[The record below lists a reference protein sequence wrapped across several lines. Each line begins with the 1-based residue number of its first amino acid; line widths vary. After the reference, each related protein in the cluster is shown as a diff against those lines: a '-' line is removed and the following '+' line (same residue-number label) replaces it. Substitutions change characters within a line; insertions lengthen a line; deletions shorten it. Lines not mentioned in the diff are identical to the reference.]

1 MKHSTIRM
9 AAAISVLF
17 AVQPVAASAQT
28 IQTAHEKELYEAAK
42 KEPGGITWYNSVLDQ
57 QVDQT
62 VADAFSAKY
71 PGLQV
76 TPIKTAA
83 QIAFQRLLQDIKA
96 GQSQADVFT
105 STDVSQLIYLKKKT
119 ELLQYTPEG
128 ESYLVEAIRN
138 ADPDGFFHVGWVGL
152 IAILYNTDKI
162 KEADLPKDWPDF
174 VDSKWKSQSMV
185 GSPTYSG
192 MVGVWTVAME
202 SRYGWGYFEKLNELN
217 PQIGRSIDDS
227 VTVLNSGE
235 RSIAVGNPAM
245 ASRSAEKGNPVA
257 TVYPTSGT
265 LMVLASSGILKDSKH
280 PNTAKLFLEF
290 LDSQEYSKILVK
302 NYEVPLRTDVKP
314 TGDRK
319 SLTDVKI
326 FAPSGETLAEK
337 MPENKSKWRN
347 TFGM

>member
-1 MKHSTIRM
+1 MNRSTIRL
-9 AAAISVLF
+9 AAMVSVLL
-17 AVQPVAASAQT
+17 AVQPFTASAQT
-28 IQTAHEKELYEAAK
+28 AMTEHEKELYEAAK

-57 QVDQT
+57 QVDET
-62 VADAFSAKY
+62 VADAFAAKY
-71 PGLQV
+71 PGLKM
-76 TPIKTAA
+76 TPIKTTA
-83 QIAFQRLLQDIKA
+83 QIAFQRLLQDLKA
-96 GQSQADVFT
+96 GQSQADVLT
-105 STDVSQLIYLKKKT
+105 STDVSQLIYLKKKG
-119 ELLQYTPEG
+119 ELIKYVPEG
-128 ESYLVEAIRN
+128 ETNLVEAIRN
-138 ADPDGFFHVGWVGL
+138 ADPDGYFHVGWVGL
-152 IAILYNTDKI
+152 IALLYNTDKI
-162 KEADLPKDWPDF
+162 KPADLPKDWPDF
-174 VDSKWKSQSMV
+174 VDSKWKSQGMV

-202 SRYGWGYFEKLNELN
+202 ARYGWNYFEKLNALN
-217 PQIGRSIDDS
+217 PQIGRSIDDA

-257 TVYPTSGT
+257 TVYPESGT
-265 LMVLASSGILKDSKH
+265 LMVLASSGIIKDTKH

-302 NYEVPLRTDVKP
+302 NYEAPLRPDVKP

-326 FAPSGETLAEK
+326 FAPSGEVLAEK